1 MDLLKNWGVIFDTL
15 SEGKHDFK
23 GLGRCPGMKDFIFR
37 IDIMFTNPENWTA
50 ALTHFTGSDG
60 LNRMMRLK
68 AQDLHEWNG
77 KKFPNGAILSQK
89 GLLVRG
95 ADNKST
101 KERVVPGGLK
111 SERQLFEILGMRYL
125 KPEQRGDKLR

>member
-1 MDLLKNWGVIFDTL
+1 
-15 SEGKHDFK
+15 
-23 GLGRCPGMKDFIFR
+23 MKDFIFR

-60 LNRMMRLK
+60 LNRIMRLK